1 MHFSRLIY
9 IARRVLTF
17 LAVLYTGLAIYAYFF
32 TDRQIFLP
40 HPASY
45 RDTSDVIKLT
55 STSGT
60 KISAVYLP
68 NPSAKLTLLVS
79 HGNAE
84 DLGDLHGWLEQLRHA
99 GFSIFAYDY
108 QGYGTS
114 GGRPSEKHVYDDE
127 LAAYDYLTKQLHT
140 PASQIVVYG
149 KSVGTGPAVYLAA
162 RKPLAGLIL
171 RSPILSAFRVVTRVP
186 LLPFDKFPNYKEIG
200 KVHCPVLIIHGT
212 ADQLVPV
219 WHGQKLYDLANQPKY
234 SLWVEGADHN
244 DLEDF
249 ATAKQIKTMQ
259 IFADSLIAA
268 ATPPPAPR

>member
-1 MHFSRLIY
+1 MHLRRLIY

-45 RDTSDVIKLT
+45 RDTSDLIRLT

-60 KISAVYLP
+60 QISAVYLP
-68 NPSAKLTLLVS
+68 NASARFTLLVS

-84 DLGDLHGWLEQLRHA
+84 DLGDLHGWLEQLRQA

-108 QGYGTS
+108 QGYGLS
-114 GGRPSEKHVYDDE
+114 GGTPSEKHVDDDE

-140 PASQIVVYG
+140 PASEIVVYG
-149 KSVGTGPAVYLAA
+149 KSVGSGPAVYLAA
-162 RKPLAGLIL
+162 RRPVAGLIL

-186 LLPFDKFPNYKEIG
+186 LLPFDKFPNYKEMG

-219 WHGQKLYDLANQPKY
+219 WHGQKLYDLAHQPKY

-249 ATAKQIKTMQ
+249 ATAKQIRTMQ
-259 IFADSLIAA
+259 VFAESLIAP
-268 ATPPPAPR
+268 ATPPSVPH

>member
-1 MHFSRLIY
+1 MHLRRLIY
-9 IARRVLTF
+9 LVRRVLTF

-40 HPASY
+40 HAASY
-45 RDTSDVIKLT
+45 RDTSDLIKLT

-60 KISAVYLP
+60 KISAVYMP
-68 NPSAKLTLLVS
+68 NASAKLTLLMS

-108 QGYGTS
+108 QGYGAS
-114 GGRPSEKHVYDDE
+114 GGRPSEQHVYDDE

-140 PASQIVVYG
+140 PPSQIVVYG
-149 KSVGTGPAVYLAA
+149 KSVGSGPAVYLAA
-162 RKPLAGLIL
+162 HRPVAGLIL

-219 WHGQKLYDLANQPKY
+219 WHGQKLYDLARPPKY

-249 ATAKQIKTMQ
+249 ATAKQIRTMQ

-268 ATPPPAPR
+268 ATPAPAPR

>member
-1 MHFSRLIY
+1 
-9 IARRVLTF
+9 VLTF

-40 HPASY
+40 HAASY
-45 RDTSDVIKLT
+45 RDTSDLIKLT

-60 KISAVYLP
+60 KISAVYMP
-68 NPSAKLTLLVS
+68 NASAKLTLLMS

-162 RKPLAGLIL
+162 RRPVAGLIL
-171 RSPILSAFRVVTRVP
+171 RSPILSAFRVVTGVP

-212 ADQLVPV
+212 SDQLVPV
-219 WHGQKLYDLANQPKY
+219 WHGRKLFDLASQPKY

-249 ATAKQIKTMQ
+249 ATAKQIRTMQ
-259 IFADSLIAA
+259 TFAGSLIASA
-268 ATPPPAPR
+268 NPAQGPR